1 MQQVS
6 QTLSCMMQWSFNLK
20 WEFCQIFILVVS
32 LVNCCRLQH
41 LQHVFYPRITGINH
55 DLMLRL
61 NSYRQAIYSWLACS
75 ILCKNTVWLCVS
87 QFIGISLCLLTTPI
101 RSGLHCCFYIYLNA
115 CHSHTHT
122 LIHLW
127 GTGRG
132 KQSCTWQMKP
142 AFKHLLCWFCFNM
155 KFFTAQ
161 MQVKYK
167 VMCSYYLIKMKNDVD
182 FTILMRLLVLL
193 NNNCFSLSMERK
205 KVVTEWNA
213 GEQPWEFT
221 IREYQ

>member
-1 MQQVS
+1 MGCYWFQGGARTKSWNDILIFLAMLCIIPACSSLIYTLIQVMQQVS

-87 QFIGISLCLLTTPI
+87 VYWHQPLLTDN
-101 RSGLHCCFYIYLNA
+101 S
-115 CHSHTHT
+115 HS
-122 LIHLW
+122 LW
-127 GTGRG
+127 
-132 KQSCTWQMKP
+132 SSLLLL
-142 AFKHLLCWFCFNM
+142 HLLKCLS
-155 KFFTAQ
+155 FTYSHINTSLSDR
-161 MQVKYK
+161 KRK
-167 VMCSYYLIKMKNDVD
+167 
-182 FTILMRLLVLL
+182 TIMRLAEET
-193 NNNCFSLSMERK
+193 S
-205 KVVTEWNA
+205 
-213 GEQPWEFT
+213 
-221 IREYQ
+221 I